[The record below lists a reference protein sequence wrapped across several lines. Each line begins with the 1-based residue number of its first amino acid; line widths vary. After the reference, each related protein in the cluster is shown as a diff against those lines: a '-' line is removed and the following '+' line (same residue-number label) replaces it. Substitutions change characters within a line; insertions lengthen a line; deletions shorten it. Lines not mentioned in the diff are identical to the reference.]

1 MQQGMAEGMQQS
13 LFLMPQT
20 ALHSYGP
27 PLKADVALVRL
38 LSVA

>member
-1 MQQGMAEGMQQS
+1 MQQGMAEGMQQP

-20 ALHSYGP
+20 AQHSYGP
-27 PLKADVALVRL
+27 PLQGNAVSICL

>member
-1 MQQGMAEGMQQS
+1 MQQGMAEGMQQP

-27 PLKADVALVRL
+27 PLRGDAVLVRL
-38 LSVA
+38 LSVT